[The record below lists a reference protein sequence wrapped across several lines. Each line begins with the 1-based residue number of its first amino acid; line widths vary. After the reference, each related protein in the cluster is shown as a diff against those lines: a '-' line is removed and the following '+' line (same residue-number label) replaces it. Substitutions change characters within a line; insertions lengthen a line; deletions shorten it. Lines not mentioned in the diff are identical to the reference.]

1 MANTI
6 WKEIFLIMCSIL
18 KENAQFTE
26 RFPLLLHITD
36 DYALTTLCGEQHNV
50 VNEEGKI
57 NGMELNRA
65 LRDDD
70 GNLYDI
76 IAGPFLVVGLTEDD
90 FCSLTDEMLDKYSK
104 LYEKPEIFMNLG
116 GKIHVIPMDESL
128 AQDIRM

>member
-1 MANTI
+1 MKVLKIEPN
-6 WKEIFLIMCSIL
+6 KRPEVKDIL
-18 KENAQFTE
+18 EGLESLQQEVEGYIEVVYPFE
-26 RFPLLLHITD
+26 DPVGL
-36 DYALTTLCGEQHNV
+36 V

-65 LRDDD
+65 LRDED

>member
-1 MANTI
+1 MKVLKIEPN
-6 WKEIFLIMCSIL
+6 KKPEVKDIL
-18 KENAQFTE
+18 EGLESLQQEVEGYIEVVYPFE
-26 RFPLLLHITD
+26 DPVGL
-36 DYALTTLCGEQHNV
+36 V

-65 LRDDD
+65 LRDED

-90 FCSLTDEMLDKYSK
+90 FCSLSDEMLEKYSK

-116 GKIHVIPMDESL
+116 GKIHVIPMDETI